1 MAGHAMNNTRPRRPL
16 AALLAACLGLAACHA
31 APTQQAPLAGA
42 RIGGPFTLTDQDGK
56 RVSDTQLAGRYRL
69 IYFGY
74 TFCPDVCPTDLQT
87 LMKGLT
93 LFEKQDAALAARVQP
108 IFITVDPERDTPPVL
123 KQWVAAFHPRLVGL
137 TGSPAEI
144 AAVAKEYAV
153 YYKKV
158 ETPGTASYLMDH
170 ARQAVL
176 FDPKGQPLALIPQ
189 DETPEAAAAE
199 LAKWVR

>member
-1 MAGHAMNNTRPRRPL
+1 MNKPRLPALLL
-16 AALLAACLGLAACHA
+16 AALLASCGLAGCQQRA
-31 APTQQAPLAGA
+31 ADPPLAGA
-42 RIGGPFTLTDQDGK
+42 RIGGPFSLIDQDG
-56 RVSDTQLAGRYRL
+56 RAVSDRQFAGRYRL
-69 IYFGY
+69 VYFGY

-93 LFEKQDAALAARVQP
+93 RFEAQDAARAARVQP
-108 IFITVDPERDTPPVL
+108 IFVTVDPERDTPAVL
-123 KQWVAAFHPRLVGL
+123 KAWVAAFHPRLIGL
-137 TGSPAEI
+137 TGTPAQI

-176 FDPKGQPLALIPQ
+176 FGPQGEPLALIPQ
-189 DETPEAAAAE
+189 DDGPEAAAAE

>member
-1 MAGHAMNNTRPRRPL
+1 MNNARFL
-16 AALLAACLGLAACHA
+16 APLLAACLGLAACQ
-31 APTQQAPLAGA
+31 APTAEPPLAGA
-42 RIGGPFTLTDQDGK
+42 RIGGPFSLVDQNGKTVTDAQF
-56 RVSDTQLAGRYRL
+56 AGRYRL

-87 LMKGLT
+87 LMKGLK
-93 LFEKQDAALAARVQP
+93 LFETQDAARAAKVQP
-108 IFITVDPERDTPPVL
+108 IFVTIDPERDTPPVL
-123 KQWVAAFHPRLVGL
+123 RQWVAAFHPRLIGL
-137 TGSPAEI
+137 TGTPAQI

-158 ETPGTASYLMDH
+158 ETPGSGAYLMDH

-176 FDPKGQPLALIPQ
+176 FGPKGEPLALIPQ
-189 DETPEAAAAE
+189 DETPEAAAAA